1 MEILIFFIQISDWGG
16 ERGRREGEERRRVG
30 GGEKEEGEGE
40 DPRSPEIKTLRK
52 SGLVPQPWHNTIDW
66 PSGIVFS
73 CSTID

>member
-40 DPRSPEIKTLRK
+40 DREIVCRGADKFN
-52 SGLVPQPWHNTIDW
+52 QPKN
-66 PSGIVFS
+66 GIN
-73 CSTID
+73 